1 MALQTVFAYQA
12 AKWES
17 NGQNGLKQNDG
28 LSRCYIREEPYNI
41 PEERFL
47 LSGYILSLVNTRGLH
62 EFHPT
67 AEAAQKALEAH
78 RLELI
83 KSFMQGFAL
92 NPL

>member
-1 MALQTVFAYQA
+1 MLQTAFIYKP

-47 LSGYILSLVNTRGLH
+47 LSGHILSLVNTRGIH

-67 AEAAQKALEAH
+67 AEAAQKALEGY
-78 RLELI
+78 RLELL
-83 KSFMQGFAL
+83 KSFMAGFAL